1 MRGRLLI
8 LLGLGCL
15 LSVLRGQGDLLT
27 PAERSWVAQHAP
39 VRVGYDPDWPPF
51 SFRAPDGHLVGID
64 ADLLEILSQRLG
76 LTFDIIPSS
85 DWTLALKDAE
95 EHKLDLLLSTA
106 STPERAPLFRFSR
119 PYLSF
124 PMAIVTRS
132 DAPAN
137 ANFSDLAGKRV
148 ATVLNY
154 AVSSQL
160 QARSPR
166 AIVIPCASIGASL
179 EAVASGTADA
189 AMTNLAN
196 ATFLIQT
203 QGLTNLR
210 VVGLPEAHA
219 DARYAVRADWPELV
233 DILNRGIATLTRDEI
248 RAIDDRWIHVNYG
261 PPPNRDLVWK
271 IGVPVLLILIVVM
284 AAISYH
290 SRQLA
295 RELAA
300 RIRLQSEVESARD
313 ELKRLNDDKVWL
325 MEMAAHD
332 LRSPLTAMQLLAD
345 LSLKQR
351 LIPADEALIKLEPHI
366 ARMLALLNRLFDV
379 DAIERGQRPLEIRP
393 LDLGE
398 LANGV
403 VRAAHNTCAA
413 KQIEIEV
420 HGTEPRLHCLGD
432 EVALRQVIENLVSN
446 AIKFSPPSS
455 IIRVDLR
462 PAEATV
468 RLEVRDHGPGIPD
481 SERERIFLKYARGS
495 AQPTAGEHS
504 TGLGLAIARTL
515 LEQMHG
521 RIWCEAAQPGA
532 RFVVVLPAAPGHA

>member
-27 PAERSWVAQHAP
+27 PAERSWVSSHP
-39 VRVGYDPDWPPF
+39 PIRVGYDPDWPPF

-64 ADLLEILSQRLG
+64 ADLLDVLSQRLG
-76 LTFDIIPSS
+76 LTFDIIPCS
-85 DWTLALKDAE
+85 DWTTALKTAE
-95 EHKLDLLLSTA
+95 ERKMDLLLSTA
-106 STPERAPLFRFSR
+106 FTPDRAALFRFSR

-124 PMAIVTRS
+124 PAAIVTRS

-137 ANFSDLAGKRV
+137 ASFADLAGKRV
-148 ATVLNY
+148 ATVLSY
-154 AVSSQL
+154 AVASQL
-160 QARSPR
+160 RAQSPR
-166 AIVIPCASIGASL
+166 AIVVPCANVGATL
-179 EAVASGTADA
+179 QAVASGTADA
-189 AMTNLAN
+189 ALTNLAN

-210 VVGLPEAHA
+210 VVGLPGAQA
-219 DARYAVRADWPELV
+219 DLSYAIRSDWPELV

-261 PPPNRDLVWK
+261 PPPNRELVWK
-271 IGVPVLLILIVVM
+271 IGVPLLFILIVVM

-300 RIRLQSEVESARD
+300 RIRLQAEIESARD
-313 ELKRLNDDKVWL
+313 ELKRLNDDKGWL

-345 LSLKQR
+345 LCLKQR
-351 LIPADEALIKLEPHI
+351 LIGADDALLKLEPHI

-379 DAIERGQRPLEIRP
+379 DAIERGQRPLELRP

-398 LANGV
+398 LTQGV

-413 KQIEIEV
+413 KHIAIEL
-420 HGTEPRLHCLGD
+420 HGAEQRLHCLGD
-432 EVALRQVIENLVSN
+432 EMAVRQVIENLVSN
-446 AIKFSPPSS
+446 AIKFSAPRSV
-455 IIRVDLR
+455 IRIDLR

-468 RLEVRDHGPGIPD
+468 RLEVRDHGPGVPD

-504 TGLGLAIARTL
+504 SGLGLAIARTL

-532 RFVVVLPAAPGHA
+532 RFVVVLPAAAGQS

>member
-1 MRGRLLI
+1 VRARLLI

-27 PAERSWVAQHAP
+27 PAERNWVSSHP
-39 VRVGYDPDWPPF
+39 RIRVGYDPDWPPF

-64 ADLLEILSQRLG
+64 ADLLEVLSQRLG

-85 DWTLALKDAE
+85 DWTMALQDAT
-95 EHKLDLLLSTA
+95 EHKIDLLLSTV
-106 STPERAPLFRFSR
+106 STPDRAGKFEFSR

-124 PMAIVTRS
+124 PMAVVTL
-132 DAPAN
+132 DTAAAN
-137 ANFSDLAGKRV
+137 ATFSELNGKRI
-148 ATVLNY
+148 AAVLNY
-154 AVSSQL
+154 AVSSEL
-160 QARSPR
+160 KAHAPR
-166 AIVIPCASIGASL
+166 AIVIPCTSISAAL
-179 EAVASGTADA
+179 EAVANGTADA

-203 QGLTNLR
+203 RGLTNLR
-210 VVGLPEAHA
+210 VVGLPETQA

-248 RAIDDRWIHVNYG
+248 RAIDDRWIQVNYG
-261 PPPNRDLVWK
+261 PPGRRDLVWK
-271 IGVPVLLILIVVM
+271 IGIPVLLVLIVVM

-300 RIRLQSEVESARD
+300 RIQLQTEIEATRD

-351 LIPADEALIKLEPHI
+351 LIAPEEALTKLEPHI
-366 ARMLALLNRLFDV
+366 ARMLALLNRLFAV
-379 DAIERGQRPLEIRP
+379 DAIERGRRPLEIRP

-398 LANGV
+398 LAQGV

-413 KQIEIEV
+413 KNIQIEA
-420 HGTEPRLHCLGD
+420 HGAESRLQCLGD
-432 EVALRQVIENLVSN
+432 EVAVRQVIENLVSN
-446 AIKFSPPSS
+446 AIKFSPPGS
-455 IIRVDLR
+455 IITVSLR
-462 PAEATV
+462 PADATV
-468 RLEVRDHGPGIPD
+468 RLEVRDHGPGVPD
-481 SERERIFLKYARGS
+481 SERKRIFLKYARGS
-495 AQPTAGEHS
+495 AQPTAGEPS

-515 LEQMHG
+515 LETMHG

-532 RFVVVLPAAPGHA
+532 RFVVVLPAAIRQS